1 MRTLFYTINRS
12 GSFKKIEIKELILE
26 VEKLGLRILTYFLD
40 TLKNP
45 DFKEWIFERI
55 SLLEKQRNSQFDKKR
70 VEKIVEQNIEMM
82 GFIFIIGMLQKTYL
96 SLTTKKIIS
105 LQEEISDNENT
116 VAFDFFLIFFKLNYE
131 GINFNVIENYY
142 NKFYKTDN
150 SWAIGVLKLL
160 VKSYLDTH
168 NVDFRKRQKLAN
180 LLHFQYEP
188 NKPKLN

>member
-1 MRTLFYTINRS
+1 
-12 GSFKKIEIKELILE
+12 
-26 VEKLGLRILTYFLD
+26 
-40 TLKNP
+40 
-45 DFKEWIFERI
+45 
-55 SLLEKQRNSQFDKKR
+55 
-70 VEKIVEQNIEMM
+70 MM

-105 LQEEISDNENT
+105 LQEEISGNENT

-142 NKFYKTDN
+142 NKFYETDN